1 MIHDNIEYYDL
12 NKIRQ
17 ILGKQQSVLIEL
29 QDHINFTV
37 PKLEKE
43 IDDIKE
49 ENIKLNNTIY
59 EQEKQIKLL
68 NIKLYQCSNYNK
80 SSYSELANR
89 YNILNLEIQ
98 KIDTALNII
107 LLQTPKIKIK
117 K

>member
-17 ILGKQQSVLIEL
+17 ILGKQQSILIEL

-68 NIKLYQCSNYNK
+68 NMKIYHCSNHNKGSYN
-80 SSYSELANR
+80 ELANR

-107 LLQTPKIKIK
+107 LLQARKLK
-117 K
+117 